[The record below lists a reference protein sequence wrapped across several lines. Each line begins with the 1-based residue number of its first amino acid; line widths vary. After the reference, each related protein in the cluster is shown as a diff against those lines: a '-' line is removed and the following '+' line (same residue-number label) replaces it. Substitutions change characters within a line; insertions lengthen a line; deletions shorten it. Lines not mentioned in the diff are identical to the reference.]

1 MAVQVEFSQVLVEE
15 ILVMLPVSSLLRFKC
30 VSKQWFLLLS
40 NPKFIRRHLLKT
52 SVQTCQV
59 FFEGNRFPPKF
70 SLGTLKNK
78 GDYMNLFQLVET
90 TIEALQSEVYWGF
103 LGHCDGLLCLYF
115 GSVETR
121 RSSIVVWNPLTRE
134 EKRIQVPESCWSKF
148 EEFGFGYDSSSDDY
162 KGLNKFSW
170 KTTQGSIQDF
180 CNCSSWSSAIH
191 VNGYLYWAIGYVRP
205 GPKHIACF
213 DLSRDIMTVV
223 ETLGGKSFEKS
234 EMELTI
240 LGGSLCLVESE
251 DSVKFDVWIMK
262 ENEATKAKSWSKLF
276 TVSTAYS
283 IFTPL
288 TWAAVDE
295 DVIIPICYTKQ
306 GKVLI
311 YATERQDLVLYNP
324 SDGSFDKVAGSGAS
338 GNDND
343 RQITWIPVAPYVESL
358 VSP

>member
-1 MAVQVEFSQVLVEE
+1 MAVPVEFSQDLVEE

-40 NPKFIRRHLLKT
+40 NPKFIRRHQLKT

-90 TIEALQSEVYWGF
+90 TIEAPQSEVYWGF
-103 LGHCDGLLCLYF
+103 LGHCDGLLCLHF

-162 KGLNKFSW
+162 KVVVVTYCSSSPIKIHSLGLNKFSW

-180 CNCSSWSSAIH
+180 SNCSSELSSVH
-191 VNGYLYWAIGYVRP
+191 VNGYLYWAIGFVRP

-234 EMELTI
+234 QMELTI

-251 DSVKFDVWIMK
+251 DSVKFD
-262 ENEATKAKSWSKLF
+262 A
-276 TVSTAYS
+276 

-288 TWAAVDE
+288 TWTAVDE

-311 YATERQDLVLYNP
+311 YATERQGLVLYNP
-324 SDGSFDKVAGSGAS
+324 NDGSFDKLAGSGAS
-338 GNDND
+338 GYDND